1 MESFNLPDNSYYA
14 KVLKKYRIERKM
26 SQLELEVKADLP
38 FGTVSRIEN
47 GKVNP
52 SKETLL
58 KISYTLKLQAKDFL
72 YLSGFTILFQ

>member
-1 MESFNLPDNSYYA
+1 MGNFNLPDNSYYA
-14 KVLKKYRIERKM
+14 KVLKKYRTERKM
-26 SQLELEVKADLP
+26 SQLGLEVKADLP

-58 KISYTLKLQAKDFL
+58 KISFTLKLSSLEILKLLGFKD
-72 YLSGFTILFQ
+72 